1 MHIKQRDDINLFER
15 KLNLKEFDILKK
27 ASRDPFFFSQFIKVV
42 HPIRGKVPFNLYGY
56 QKAVLRD
63 FLQHRFNIVLKFRQA
78 GLTELIAMFCLWYAM
93 YQPFKNIQIISIK
106 DRVAKRVLRRIKGM
120 YMNLPDYLKQP
131 VVNGRGKDIG
141 TATDLE
147 FANGSMITSMPTTE
161 EAGRSEAVSLLVI
174 DEAAIVRWMGTIW
187 AAAFP
192 TLSTG
197 GRAIINSTPYGVGNW
212 YHKTWVEAL
221 SGGSQFNPIRLRWQ
235 MHPERDQAWYEVM
248 SSELGPRRT
257 AQEIDGDFLASGLTV
272 FDLQDIKALED
283 ELPDNKPIRTRHV
296 RGDYH
301 VRYYKEPLKGE
312 KYFIGSDIST
322 GRAND
327 SSAFTVMNMHG
338 EEYASFKGKIPTSV
352 LADILGEVAIEYNG
366 AMIAPET
373 NDIGAAVTDKLQS
386 QGYHNLYYTRT
397 FIKKKGQ
404 RRKKEETKVPGWYT
418 TKANRPIIIDGL
430 EEAIRQQD
438 IIIRDP
444 EFIREAYTFIYDHAN
459 RPVAMGKG
467 KKSSAEDDMEEQV
480 YSDDAIMGKSITN
493 FIRKNPKSNVT
504 VLPK

>member
-1 MHIKQRDDINLFER
+1 MLIKEKKPVDLLSRRLTIE
-15 KLNLKEFDILKK
+15 EFDILKR
-27 ASRDPFFFSQFIKVV
+27 ASKDPFFFSLFVKII
-42 HPIRGKVPFNLYGY
+42 HPIKGKVPFNLYEY

-120 YMNLPDYLKQP
+120 YLNLPDYLKQP
-131 VVNGRGKDIG
+131 VVNGRSSDIG
-141 TATDLE
+141 TATEVE
-147 FANGSMITSMPTTE
+147 FANGSIITSIPTTE

-187 AAAFP
+187 ASAFP

-212 YHKTWVEAL
+212 YHKTWVDAV
-221 SGGSQFNPIRLRWQ
+221 SGGSHFNAIRLRWQ
-235 MHPERDQAWYEVM
+235 MHPERDQDWYNGM
-248 SSELGPRRT
+248 SAELGARRT

-283 ELPDNKPIRTRHV
+283 LLPDHKPLRTIHV
-296 RGDYH
+296 RGDY
-301 VRYYKEPLKGE
+301 RIKIYKEPE
-312 KYFIGSDIST
+312 KNENYFVGGDVST

-327 SSAFTVMNMHG
+327 SSAFTVLNSAG
-338 EEYASFKGKIPTSV
+338 EEYASFKGKIPTSE
-352 LADILGEVAIEYNG
+352 LAKQMGNIGMLYNQ
-366 AMIAPET
+366 ATIAPES
-373 NDIGAAVTDKLQS
+373 NDIGAAVTDKLQEDS
-386 QGYHNLYYTRT
+386 YPNLYYTKT
-397 FIKKKGQ
+397 FIKQKKQ
-404 RRKKEETKVPGWYT
+404 SKRKEETKVPGWYT
-418 TKANRPIIIDGL
+418 TKKNRPVIIDGL
-430 EEAIRQQD
+430 EEDIRRQD
-438 IIIRDP
+438 IIIKDP
-444 EFIREAYTFIYDHAN
+444 DFIREAYTFIYDHSN

-480 YSDDAIMGKSITN
+480 YSDDSIMGKSITN
-493 FIRKNPKSNVT
+493 YIRKNPKSTVT